1 MTTGKTAS
9 VTDICSPHNICQNM
23 KSNVNKWVIQRKCI
37 NKHLAHLLRG
47 GKLAEDSSDARLGRT
62 ELCGVTEG
70 GNSEDGAEGA
80 TLVLLTREGDSC
92 FGVEE
97 LDVADGE
104 GIKCHI
110 LQKIKQFKK
119 REVKS
124 LMHDTE
130 RRVKLMSVTYCLKQQ
145 RSSHH

>member
-1 MTTGKTAS
+1 M
-9 VTDICSPHNICQNM
+9 
-23 KSNVNKWVIQRKCI
+23 
-37 NKHLAHLLRG
+37 
-47 GKLAEDSSDARLGRT
+47 
-62 ELCGVTEG
+62 TEG

-80 TLVLLTREGDSC
+80 TLVLLPREGDSC

-104 GIKCHI
+104 GVNVIYYKTEAVKVKC
-110 LQKIKQFKK
+110 
-119 REVKS
+119 EVKS

-130 RRVKLMSVTYCLKQQ
+130 RRVKLMSLTYCLKQQ

>member
-1 MTTGKTAS
+1 M
-9 VTDICSPHNICQNM
+9 
-23 KSNVNKWVIQRKCI
+23 
-37 NKHLAHLLRG
+37 LLP
-47 GKLAEDSSDARLGRT
+47 
-62 ELCGVTEG
+62 
-70 GNSEDGAEGA
+70 
-80 TLVLLTREGDSC
+80 REGDSC

-104 GIKCHI
+104 GISVIYYKTEAV
-110 LQKIKQFKK
+110 KE

-130 RRVKLMSVTYCLKQQ
+130 RRVKLMSLTYCLKQQ

>member
-1 MTTGKTAS
+1 MCNT
-9 VTDICSPHNICQNM
+9 H
-23 KSNVNKWVIQRKCI
+23 I

-47 GKLAEDSSDARLGRT
+47 VKLAEDSSDARLGRT

-80 TLVLLTREGDSC
+80 TLVLLPREGDSC

-104 GIKCHI
+104 GVSVIYYKTEAV
-110 LQKIKQFKK
+110 K
-119 REVKS
+119 EGEDKS
-124 LMHDTE
+124 LMHDRKKGKTDE
-130 RRVKLMSVTYCLKQQ
+130 CDLLSKAAEVLAPLKPFCQ
-145 RSSHH
+145 RCKQSLLNQY